1 MMSETMNSRTKLILL
16 SVVIFAGAY
25 FLYTMGDLVRLIVI
39 SALLAYIFDPLVT
52 RLESYGLSR
61 TTATGIF
68 TLLLV
73 ALIALGIY
81 KVIPVIAQQ
90 FATLSSDMQSVDSQ
104 QLMGRFQGGINKLLA
119 IVGIQD
125 PAMAEKLS
133 NLAIEKM
140 LNAFSGFLAVL
151 KIFTNLLIIPFITFF
166 LMKDGRSIKK
176 YLISLVPN
184 RYFEFTCNLL
194 YKMDDQLGNYF
205 RGQLYS
211 VIIIS
216 SLAVLLLWLL
226 NVPYALFLGIFAG
239 VANVIP
245 YVGPF
250 AGAAMA
256 VLVSVISTGTFTL
269 TVPILLAF
277 VVVQLVDNFFVQPT
291 ILAKNVALP
300 PLILLFAVIIGGK
313 FFGILGMLLAVP
325 FAAIAKVAMEESI
338 ALMRQYRFR

>member
-1 MMSETMNSRTKLILL
+1 MGETINNRSKLILL
-16 SVVIFAGAY
+16 SVVIFTGAY
-25 FLYTMGDLVRLIVI
+25 FLYIMGDLVRLIVI

-73 ALIALGIY
+73 GVIVLGVY
-81 KVIPVIAQQ
+81 KLIPVVAQQ
-90 FATLSSDMQSVDSQ
+90 FATLSSDMQSVDSK
-104 QLMGRFQGGINKLLA
+104 QLMGRFQAGVDKLLA

-133 NLAIEKM
+133 NLAIGKI
-140 LNAFSGFLAVL
+140 LGAFSGFLAVL

-216 SLAVLLLWLL
+216 SLAVSLLWLL

-239 VANVIP
+239 MANVIP

-250 AGAAMA
+250 AGATMA

-277 VVVQLVDNFFVQPT
+277 AVVQLVDNFFVQPT
-291 ILAKNVALP
+291 ILAKNVSLP

-325 FAAIAKVAMEESI
+325 FAAITKVAMEESI
-338 ALMRQYRFR
+338 TLMRQYRFR